1 MSNAT
6 DTYEIARMYKYL
18 RLCDVVDALDCVGR
32 PDITLVDNAIR
43 PLFPGTRFWGPAVTM
58 RALPS
63 NHPMR
68 VLPREDAQLA
78 QKLWYEEVPSKS
90 RELNQYLRPGCVV
103 VMDAHGCREVGL
115 WGSNNSLGVLEKGAV
130 GIVTDGYARDTAE
143 LATWHAPIAA
153 RARGRTYRPG
163 RAFISDVQVPIS
175 CGGALVRPGDIVG
188 CDDDGVVVVP
198 FEVAEEVGKIACD
211 TLIGDERSRRAIYER
226 TGHPLD
232 DSVDIEMLEEFYKP
246 WR

>member
-1 MSNAT
+1 MAESM
-6 DTYEIARMYKYL
+6 DTFELAKMYKYL
-18 RLCDVVDALDCVGR
+18 RVCDVEDALDCVGR
-32 PDITLVDNAIR
+32 PNITLVDSAIR
-43 PLFPGTRFWGPAVTM
+43 PLFLGTKFWGPAVTL

-68 VLPREDAQLA
+68 VLPRDQAQLA

-90 RELNQYLRPGCVV
+90 RELNQHVKPGCVV
-103 VMDAHGCREVGL
+103 VMDAHGCGEVGL
-115 WGSNNSLGVLEKGAV
+115 WGSNNSLGVIALGAI

-143 LATWHAPIAA
+143 LAITKTPIVA

-188 CDDDGVVVVP
+188 CDDDGVVIVP
-198 FEVAEEVGKIACD
+198 SEVAEEVGKIACD
-211 TLIGDERSRRAIYER
+211 TLLGDETSRRRHYER
-226 TGHPLD
+226 LNQPAD
-232 DSVDIEMLEEFYKP
+232 ASVDIEMLEAFYKP